1 MDVELGSLIPTAGGD
16 GTVSV
21 VPTHS
26 QFTNTGAVGI
36 NKAITLGTHCT
47 PSVYKR
53 LLGELSLEFTE
64 KVAASPLIQTFAHA
78 FHGFPRSNTSVDTS
92 GMILQGYP
100 LAL

>member
-1 MDVELGSLIPTAGGD
+1 MDVGLELGSLIPTAGGD

-21 VPTHS
+21 LPTHS
-26 QFTNTGAVGI
+26 QFTSTGAVGI

-64 KVAASPLIQTFAHA
+64 KWQHHSKFRRLLMLSTGSQGLTPLWT
-78 FHGFPRSNTSVDTS
+78 
-92 GMILQGYP
+92 P
-100 LAL
+100 LG